1 MVAVVGSCIHPGPSS
16 RENQNRPQKLVLPAC
31 VVLEKCPARVHVCVG
46 TYARVARAA
55 FAVYRQHARYL
66 SSREEQF
73 LREKILFLVNAP
85 TYTHNRGHRSP
96 FVS

>member
-1 MVAVVGSCIHPGPSS
+1 MVAVVGSCIHPGPFLS
-16 RENQNRPQKLVLPAC
+16 REPESPAETGLAGLR
-31 VVLEKCPARVHVCVG
+31 VLEKCPARVHVCVG

-73 LREKILFLVNAP
+73 FTGKKYFF
-85 TYTHNRGHRSP
+85 S
-96 FVS
+96 